1 MKFRIATKLK
11 KYCDARLAVITEY
24 PYFCRIVAVD
34 YESYLFISI
43 VLGQMKNI
51 RVVRNY
57 YTKCFDVY
65 DKSDF
70 ERCEEV
76 ATQKRFLIYLFYNAM
91 RNTSDQFYARQIQI
105 NYVSEHPEYLEAYNE
120 IYHIREVADHE
131 S

>member
-1 MKFRIATKLK
+1 MKFRIPTKLK

-24 PYFCRIVAVD
+24 PYFCRIVAAN
-34 YESYLFISI
+34 YESYLIISI

-70 ERCEEV
+70 ERCEEA
-76 ATQKRFLIYLFYNAM
+76 ATQKRFLIHLFYIAM
-91 RNTSDQFYARQIQI
+91 RNSTDESYAKQVQI

-120 IYHIREVADHE
+120 IYNIKEVTDHE